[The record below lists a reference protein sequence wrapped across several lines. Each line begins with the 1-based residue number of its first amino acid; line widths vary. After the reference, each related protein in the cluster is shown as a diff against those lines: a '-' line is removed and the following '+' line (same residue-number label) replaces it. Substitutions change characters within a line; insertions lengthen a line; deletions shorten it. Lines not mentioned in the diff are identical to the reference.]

1 MDSGQETR
9 ILIATPARKRVAFS
23 ACILPVVFYIV
34 LAAAH
39 FQATRL
45 AAVPALASLEWASR
59 LDPWNDQYRAWIG
72 EYYLLVPQK
81 PATAVAF
88 IHSAIQLNPQ
98 ASRYWL
104 DLAAAD
110 QLLGK
115 RREQLAAL
123 AHALAIDPK
132 TPATAWEAANAYLT
146 LGETDSALAS
156 FRTVM
161 EGSPSLQPA
170 ALQYCWRLKP
180 DAQALLRD
188 ILPMNGAAPVALL
201 ELLMSKNESAAATA
215 WAKLVQIQHPLE
227 PKDVFNYLQ
236 YLIHQRDFAAIK
248 QAWSDGAKL
257 AGLADYQPSAA
268 NLIVNGNFQLPI
280 LNAGLDWRYQQS
292 PDVMLALDPA
302 VSHSGRGS
310 LQLAFDSLGMGD
322 AGIRQIVPVAADTQ
336 YGFSAFFK
344 TEQLQ
349 GAGGLRFVIED
360 FVSGATY
367 FETEDLVSD
376 EVWRQSTGEFTT
388 GPGAQ
393 LVTLRIQRVPAGD
406 ALRGKL
412 WIDNVRLVQESRV
425 AEAQP

>member
-1 MDSGQETR
+1 
-9 ILIATPARKRVAFS
+9 
-23 ACILPVVFYIV
+23 
-34 LAAAH
+34 
-39 FQATRL
+39 
-45 AAVPALASLEWASR
+45 
-59 LDPWNDQYRAWIG
+59 
-72 EYYLLVPQK
+72 
-81 PATAVAF
+81 
-88 IHSAIQLNPQ
+88 
-98 ASRYWL
+98 
-104 DLAAAD
+104 
-110 QLLGK
+110 
-115 RREQLAAL
+115 
-123 AHALAIDPK
+123 
-132 TPATAWEAANAYLT
+132 
-146 LGETDSALAS
+146 
-156 FRTVM
+156 
-161 EGSPSLQPA
+161 
-170 ALQYCWRLKP
+170 
-180 DAQALLRD
+180 
-188 ILPMNGAAPVALL
+188 
-201 ELLMSKNESAAATA
+201 
-215 WAKLVQIQHPLE
+215 
-227 PKDVFNYLQ
+227 
-236 YLIHQRDFAAIK
+236 
-248 QAWSDGAKL
+248 
-257 AGLADYQPSAA
+257 
-268 NLIVNGNFQLPI
+268 
-280 LNAGLDWRYQQS
+280 
-292 PDVMLALDPA
+292 MLALDPA